1 MLNVKRSILTRNTQY
16 IYHFISEI
24 DTTNKVI
31 VKLPEERKIAF
42 VTRRKL
48 IRNMATVEI
57 SLFPNKIPMEEY
69 QRLQSHYVYD
79 IIIQVILD
87 TSDSSYD
94 CNKMYSVKVTS
105 LLRNEEKQERSNEKC
120 RILQKIKHGRNNIR
134 FSYKT
139 GYDCEVRKLTKQ
151 GLGIEFEVTVMPEN

>member
-1 MLNVKRSILTRNTQY
+1 M
-16 IYHFISEI
+16 
-24 DTTNKVI
+24 I
-31 VKLPEERKIAF
+31 VKLPEERKAAF
-42 VTRRKL
+42 VSIRKL

-57 SLFPNKIPMEEY
+57 SLYPNKIPMEEH

-79 IIIQVILD
+79 IIVQVILD

-120 RILQKIKHGRNNIR
+120 RILKKINDGRNRIR

-139 GYDCEVRKLTKQ
+139 GYECEVRKLTKE
-151 GLGIEFEVTVMPEN
+151 GLGLEFEVTVMPEN